1 MIGDGPIGQLAAQ
14 LANIAG
20 ASRVIMAGSW
30 DEKLGEAVGEALGEE
45 AAAQEVAVLLGPGLN
60 IQRSPLCGRDFEYFS
75 EDPILAGR
83 WPLPMCAASRKT
95 ASLPAQ
101 ALCGQQSGAAPH
113 GQRLG
118 AR

>member
-1 MIGDGPIGQLAAQ
+1 M
-14 LANIAG
+14 
-20 ASRVIMAGSW
+20 
-30 DEKLGEAVGEALGEE
+30 GEALGEE

-83 WPLPMCAASRKT
+83 MAAAYVRGIQKNGNLCLP
-95 ASLPAQ
+95 Q
-101 ALCGQQSGAAPH
+101 ALCSQQSGAAPH

>member
-1 MIGDGPIGQLAAQ
+1 M
-14 LANIAG
+14 
-20 ASRVIMAGSW
+20 
-30 DEKLGEAVGEALGEE
+30 GEE

-83 WPLPMCAASRKT
+83 MAAAYVRGIQKNGICCLP
-95 ASLPAQ
+95 Q

-118 AR
+118 AG